1 MRIARAVERAIFEH
15 ARAEAPRECCGLLI
29 GTDTE
34 ILDSRRATNLAA
46 DPLRRY
52 LIEPQGYLQAIRD
65 ARARGLQVVG
75 AYHSHPRSTAVPSDT
90 DAAEGFGNFVFVIA
104 GLSVEPPELTA
115 WAWAD
120 GNFAA
125 VPLVRFP

>member
-1 MRIARAVERAIFEH
+1 MRITRAVETAILEH

-29 GTDTE
+29 GTDTD

-52 LIEPQGYLQAIRD
+52 LIEPQGHLQAIRD

-75 AYHSHPRSTAVPSDT
+75 AYHSHPRSTAVPSAT
-90 DAAEGFGNFVFVIA
+90 DVAEGFGHFVFVIA
-104 GLSVEPPELTA
+104 GLSVEPPELMA
-115 WAWAD
+115 WEWTD

-125 VPLVRFP
+125 VPLVRFS

>member
-1 MRIARAVERAIFEH
+1 MRIAQTVETDIFEH
-15 ARAEAPRECCGLLI
+15 ARVEAPRECCGLLI
-29 GTDTE
+29 GTTTE
-34 ILDSRRATNLAA
+34 ILYSRRATNLAA

-52 LIEPQGYLQAIRD
+52 LIEPQSHLQAIRE
-65 ARARGLQVVG
+65 ARAHGLQVVG
-75 AYHSHPRSTAVPSDT
+75 AYHSHPRSSAIPSVT

-115 WAWAD
+115 WEWTN

-125 VPLVRFP
+125 VPLVRFS